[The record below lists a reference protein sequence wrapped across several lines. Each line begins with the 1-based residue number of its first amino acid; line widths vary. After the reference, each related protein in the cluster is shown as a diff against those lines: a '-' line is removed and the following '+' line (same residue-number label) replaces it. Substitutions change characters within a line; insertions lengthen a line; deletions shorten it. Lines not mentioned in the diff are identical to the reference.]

1 MNDDELKIY
10 DVCIIGAGA
19 SGLAAA
25 ISAARRGKSCIIIDK
40 NKKCGQKLYAT
51 GNGRCN
57 IANAV
62 LRADSFFFNDFAKAV
77 MTEENVKAFYDFFK
91 SLGLPFTEKDGYLYP
106 VSMQASSIVWALKD
120 ELRHLGVVLLEGE
133 AVKDISFSNGRFQS
147 VTEKRRILSDKLI
160 LATGS
165 PAAPKCG
172 GTGEDIIYG
181 LYKKLGLKFNTY
193 RPVLTPLKAESIGE
207 ELHGVRVK
215 ASAGIEENGKIIQ
228 ESGELQLVK
237 GHISGIM
244 IFNLSY
250 YIRNKSIIKLDLI
263 PGMTEDE
270 IIQIIRDARD
280 NIKDRKTEGILNA
293 FVPDKLAAY
302 FTSRYNTIFHA
313 KAGSANISSDEIE
326 PVDTKIKEISS
337 IVHKM
342 KNWEVTVTP
351 ADDYDKAQSAAGGV
365 KTDMI
370 DPENMNVTGATEG
383 LYVTGE
389 AADVTGKCGGY
400 NLMWAFITG
409 MKAGNSI

>member
-1 MNDDELKIY
+1 MSEDEIKIY

-62 LRADSFFFNDFAKAV
+62 LRADSFFFNEFANAV
-77 MTEENVKAFYDFFK
+77 MTDENVKAFYDFFE
-91 SLGLPFTEKDGYLYP
+91 SLGIPFSEKDSYLYP
-106 VSMQASSIVWALKD
+106 VSMQASAIVWALKD
-120 ELRHLGVVLLEGE
+120 ELKHLGVVLLEGE
-133 AVKDISFSNGRFQS
+133 AVKDISFSHGRFQS
-147 VTEKRRILSDKLI
+147 ITEKRRILSDKLI

-172 GTGEDIIYG
+172 GTDEDTIYG
-181 LYKKLGLKFNTY
+181 LYKKLGLKFNPY
-193 RPVLTPLKAESIGE
+193 RPVLTPLKAESIVE

-215 ASAGIEENGKIIQ
+215 ATAKTESYGRTVE
-228 ESGELQLVK
+228 ESGELQLVT
-237 GHISGIM
+237 GYLSGIM

-250 YIRNKSIIKLDLI
+250 YIRNKSTIKLDLI
-263 PGMTEDE
+263 PNMTEEE
-270 IIQIIRDARD
+270 IIKLIRDAWV
-280 NIKDRKTEGILNA
+280 NIKDRKTVGILNA
-293 FVPDKLAAY
+293 FIPDKLAAY
-302 FTSRYNTIFHA
+302 FTSHYT
-313 KAGSANISSDEIE
+313 SDSERAE
-326 PVDTKIKEISS
+326 TVDTKIKEISS

-351 ADDYDKAQSAAGGV
+351 ADNYDKAQSAAGGV
-365 KTDMI
+365 KTDLI
-370 DPENMNVTGATEG
+370 SPENMRVTGTIEG

>member
-1 MNDDELKIY
+1 MSEDEIKIY

-62 LRADSFFFNDFAKAV
+62 LRADSFFFNEFANAV
-77 MTEENVKAFYDFFK
+77 MTDENVKAFYDFFE
-91 SLGLPFTEKDGYLYP
+91 SLGIPFSEKDSYLYP
-106 VSMQASSIVWALKD
+106 VSMQASAIVWALKD
-120 ELRHLGVVLLEGE
+120 ELKHLGVVLLEGE
-133 AVKDISFSNGRFQS
+133 AVKDISFSHGRFQS
-147 VTEKRRILSDKLI
+147 ITEKRRILSDKLI

-172 GTGEDIIYG
+172 GTDEDTIYG
-181 LYKKLGLKFNTY
+181 LYKKLGLKFNPY
-193 RPVLTPLKAESIGE
+193 RPVLTPLKAESIVE

-215 ASAGIEENGKIIQ
+215 ATAKTESYGRTVE
-228 ESGELQLVK
+228 ESGELQLVT
-237 GHISGIM
+237 GYLSGIM

-250 YIRNKSIIKLDLI
+250 YIRNKSTIKLDLI
-263 PGMTEDE
+263 PNMTEEE
-270 IIQIIRDARD
+270 IIKLIRDAWV

-293 FVPDKLAAY
+293 FIPDKLAAY
-302 FTSRYNTIFHA
+302 FTSHFT
-313 KAGSANISSDEIE
+313 SDSERAE
-326 PVDTKIKEISS
+326 TVDTKIKEISS

-351 ADDYDKAQSAAGGV
+351 ADNYDKAQSAAGGV
-365 KTDMI
+365 KTDLI
-370 DPENMNVTGATEG
+370 SPENMRVTGTIEG

>member
-1 MNDDELKIY
+1 MNEDEIKIY

-19 SGLAAA
+19 SGLASA
-25 ISAARRGKSCIIIDK
+25 ITAARRGKSCIIIDK

-62 LRADSFFFNDFAKAV
+62 LRADSFFFNEFANAV
-77 MTEENVKAFYDFFK
+77 MTDENVKAFYDFFE
-91 SLGLPFTEKDGYLYP
+91 SLGIPFSEKDSYLYP
-106 VSMQASSIVWALKD
+106 VSMQASAIVWALKD
-120 ELRHLGVVLLEGE
+120 ELKHLGVVLLEGE
-133 AVKDISFSNGRFQS
+133 AVKDISFSHGRFQS
-147 VTEKRRILSDKLI
+147 ITEKRRILSDKLI

-172 GTGEDIIYG
+172 GTDEDTIYG
-181 LYKKLGLKFNTY
+181 LYKKLGLKFNPY

-215 ASAGIEENGKIIQ
+215 ATAKTESDGRTVE
-228 ESGELQLVK
+228 ESGELQLVT
-237 GHISGIM
+237 GYLSGIM

-250 YIRNKSIIKLDLI
+250 YIRNKSTIKLDLI
-263 PGMTEDE
+263 PNMTEEE
-270 IIQIIRDARD
+270 IIKLIRDAWD

-302 FTSRYNTIFHA
+302 FTSRYSTIFHA

-351 ADDYDKAQSAAGGV
+351 ADNYDKAQSAAGGV
-365 KTDMI
+365 KTDLI
-370 DPENMNVTGATEG
+370 SPENMRVTGTIEG

-409 MKAGNSI
+409 MKTGNSI

>member
-1 MNDDELKIY
+1 MNEDEIKIY

-25 ISAARRGKSCIIIDK
+25 ITAARRGKRCIIIDK

-62 LRADSFFFNDFAKAV
+62 LRADSFFFNEFANAV
-77 MTEENVKAFYDFFK
+77 MTDENVKAFYDFFE
-91 SLGLPFTEKDGYLYP
+91 SLGIPFSEKDSYLYP
-106 VSMQASSIVWALKD
+106 VSMQASAIVWALKD
-120 ELRHLGVVLLEGE
+120 ELKHLGVVLLEGE
-133 AVKDISFSNGRFQS
+133 AVKDISFSHGRFQS
-147 VTEKRRILSDKLI
+147 ITEKRRILSDKLI

-172 GTGEDIIYG
+172 GTDEDTIYG
-181 LYKKLGLKFNTY
+181 LYKKLGLKFNPY

-215 ASAGIEENGKIIQ
+215 ATAKTESDGRTVE
-228 ESGELQLVK
+228 ESGELQLVT
-237 GHISGIM
+237 GYLSGIM

-250 YIRNKSIIKLDLI
+250 YIRNKSTIKLDLI
-263 PGMTEDE
+263 PDMTEEE
-270 IIQIIRDARD
+270 IIKLIRDAWD

-293 FVPDKLAAY
+293 FIPDKLAAY
-302 FTSRYNTIFHA
+302 FTSHFTYDSERAET
-313 KAGSANISSDEIE
+313 
-326 PVDTKIKEISS
+326 VDTKIKEISS

-351 ADDYDKAQSAAGGV
+351 ADNYDKAQSAAGGV
-365 KTDMI
+365 KTDLI
-370 DPENMNVTGATEG
+370 SPENMRVTGTIEG

-409 MKAGNSI
+409 MKTGNSI

>member
-1 MNDDELKIY
+1 MNEEEIKIY

-25 ISAARRGKSCIIIDK
+25 ITAARRGKSCIIIDK

-62 LRADSFFFNDFAKAV
+62 LRADSFFFNEFANAV
-77 MTEENVKAFYDFFK
+77 MTDENVKAFYDFFE
-91 SLGLPFTEKDGYLYP
+91 SLGIPFSEKDSYLYP
-106 VSMQASSIVWALKD
+106 VSMQASAIVWALKD
-120 ELRHLGVVLLEGE
+120 ELKHLGVVLLEGE
-133 AVKDISFSNGRFQS
+133 AVKDISFSHGRFQS
-147 VTEKRRILSDKLI
+147 ITEKRRILSDKLI

-172 GTGEDIIYG
+172 GTDEDTIYG
-181 LYKKLGLKFNTY
+181 LYKKLGLKFNPY

-215 ASAGIEENGKIIQ
+215 ATAKTESDERTVE
-228 ESGELQLVK
+228 ESGELQLVT
-237 GHISGIM
+237 GYLSGIM

-250 YIRNKSIIKLDLI
+250 YIRNKSTIKLDLI
-263 PGMTEDE
+263 PNMTEEE
-270 IIQIIRDARD
+270 IIKLIRDAWD

-293 FVPDKLAAY
+293 FIPDKLAAY
-302 FTSRYNTIFHA
+302 FTSHFT
-313 KAGSANISSDEIE
+313 SDSERAE
-326 PVDTKIKEISS
+326 TVDTKIKEISS

-351 ADDYDKAQSAAGGV
+351 ANDYAKAQSAAGGV
-365 KTDMI
+365 KTDLI
-370 DPENMNVTGATEG
+370 SPENMTVAGTMEG

>member
-1 MNDDELKIY
+1 MNEEEIKIY

-25 ISAARRGKSCIIIDK
+25 ITAARRGKSCIIIDK

-62 LRADSFFFNDFAKAV
+62 LRADSFFFNEFANAV
-77 MTEENVKAFYDFFK
+77 MNDENVKAFYDFFE
-91 SLGLPFTEKDGYLYP
+91 SLGIPFSEKDSYLYP
-106 VSMQASSIVWALKD
+106 VSMQASAIVWALND
-120 ELRHLGVVLLEGE
+120 ELKHLGVVLLEGE
-133 AVKDISFSNGRFQS
+133 AVKDISFSHGRFQS
-147 VTEKRRILSDKLI
+147 ITEKRRILSDKLI

-172 GTGEDIIYG
+172 GTDEDTIYG
-181 LYKKLGLKFNTY
+181 LYKKLGLKFNPY

-215 ASAGIEENGKIIQ
+215 ATAKTESDERTVE
-228 ESGELQLVK
+228 ESGELQLVT
-237 GHISGIM
+237 GYLSGIM

-250 YIRNKSIIKLDLI
+250 YIRNKSTIKLDLI
-263 PGMTEDE
+263 PNMTEEE
-270 IIQIIRDARD
+270 IIKLIRDAWD

-293 FVPDKLAAY
+293 FIPDKLAAY
-302 FTSRYNTIFHA
+302 FTSHFT
-313 KAGSANISSDEIE
+313 SDSERAE
-326 PVDTKIKEISS
+326 TVDTKIKEISS

-351 ADDYDKAQSAAGGV
+351 ANDYAKAQSAAGGV
-365 KTDMI
+365 KTDLI
-370 DPENMNVTGATEG
+370 SPENMTVAGTMEG